1 MSPRDG
7 DEEGSLGRR
16 SLSRSRYLLLVRQAG
31 NMKNQLSTQWPAYMT
46 CKYSEYNKANHL
58 RNVPE
63 NGGPGKTLDVNRKLG
78 MSEDFPLSSGAHQKF
93 FKGSRSIFST
103 EPRSQAEP
111 GRNTS
116 QQQSSTTR
124 PKSHEKGGAG
134 LGTDNSMH
142 NVLYFNGK
150 KEKP

>member
-1 MSPRDG
+1 
-7 DEEGSLGRR
+7 
-16 SLSRSRYLLLVRQAG
+16 
-31 NMKNQLSTQWPAYMT
+31 MKNQLSTQWPAYMT
-46 CKYSEYNKANHL
+46 CKYSEYNKAYDL

-63 NGGPGKTLDVNRKLG
+63 NIGPGKTLQMNRKIG
-78 MSEDFPLSSGAHQKF
+78 MSEDFPLGSGTHQQF

-103 EPRSQAEP
+103 ERSQGEP
-111 GRNTS
+111 AANALKGKPSSSHQSKS
-116 QQQSSTTR
+116 QET
-124 PKSHEKGGAG
+124 GGAG